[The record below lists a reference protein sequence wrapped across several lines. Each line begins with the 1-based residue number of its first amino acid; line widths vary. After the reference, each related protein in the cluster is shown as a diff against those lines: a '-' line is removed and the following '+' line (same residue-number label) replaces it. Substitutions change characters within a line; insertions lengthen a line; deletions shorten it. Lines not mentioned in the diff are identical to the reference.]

1 MIEIINKYRSNT
13 MNIKNEYTVGAGLI
27 NVGYT
32 YIKHNTTIIATA
44 TVLNLP
50 AVFEAATPIYKYK

>member
-1 MIEIINKYRSNT
+1 